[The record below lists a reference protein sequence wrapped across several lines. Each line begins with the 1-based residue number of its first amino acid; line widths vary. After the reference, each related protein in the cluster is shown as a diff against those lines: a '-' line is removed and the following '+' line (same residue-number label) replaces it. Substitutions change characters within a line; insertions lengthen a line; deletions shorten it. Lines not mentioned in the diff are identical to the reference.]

1 MLLLQS
7 WQQHLPFAVAWHAP
21 APLRRPAHGRLLASW
36 VASTISLAHC
46 KLREKPHTLEHLL
59 VPGFGCGKEGTASQG
74 EAGSV

>member
-1 MLLLQS
+1 MLLLPS
-7 WQQHLPFAVAWHAP
+7 RQQPLPFAVAWHAP
-21 APLRRPAHGRLLASW
+21 PRRPAHGRLLASC

-46 KLREKPHTLEHLL
+46 KLRENPHTLEHLL